1 MVRYVHLS
9 GQYWHTLASVYA
21 IRTLISIIAKTTA
34 NLCVTLYQT
43 AVTAYLKSKQLL
55 LFDTGFITSPCYQAL
70 ARTEKPP

>member
-9 GQYWHTLASVYA
+9 GQYWHTLVSVYA

-43 AVTAYLKSKQLL
+43 DLKNKQLL